1 MMFNLPARTFKSF
14 MEAALEVGD
23 SRLYGGIHYRLG
35 NEAGTR
41 NGQKIGAYI
50 SETVKTKR

>member
-1 MMFNLPARTFKSF
+1 MFNLPARTFKSF
-14 MEAALEVGD
+14 SEAALEVAD
-23 SRLYGGIHYRLG
+23 SRMYGGIHYRLG